1 MNLFTEEVIIS
12 QDMVSQDQDLLFQDP
27 DLSFRVIEGPHI
39 TRQDSPIVQPTG
51 QEEEDGTKIITTIV
65 ELTMKYITIVSI
77 TMEDGLITEEEEVQ
91 VNNTTEDPITD
102 TVEEKEITI
111 RQTLAIQVPTVKS
124 PLLKVLEDFQT
135 VTSQKN
141 QCRNLKKKVQLIKK
155 LTYHKNLQL
164 LQ

>member
-1 MNLFTEEVIIS
+1 
-12 QDMVSQDQDLLFQDP
+12 
-27 DLSFRVIEGPHI
+27 
-39 TRQDSPIVQPTG
+39 
-51 QEEEDGTKIITTIV
+51 
-65 ELTMKYITIVSI
+65 MKYITIVSI

-135 VTSQKN
+135 VTSQMN
-141 QCRNLKKKVQLIKK
+141 QRRNLKKKVQLIKK
-155 LTYHKNLQL
+155 LS
-164 LQ
+164 

>member
-51 QEEEDGTKIITTIV
+51 QEEEDGTKIITIIA
-65 ELTMKYITIVSI
+65 ELIMKYITIVSI

-102 TVEEKEITI
+102 TVEEEITI

-135 VTSQKN
+135 VTSQMN